1 MKIFIYVYTCIPY
14 PYIVAM
20 ASAVIDWSYANDD
33 LKQMYIPMYTY
44 PHIDIFIHIYAVLKR
59 NFHGVCRK

>member
-14 PYIVAM
+14 PYTVAM

-33 LKQMYIPMYTY
+33 LK
-44 PHIDIFIHIYAVLKR
+44 
-59 NFHGVCRK
+59 